1 MIIMEEK
8 IYGLLFHSNW
18 NNAAGTLSESEFNSF
33 KNFLNSSYES
43 VYKYFVNTTEI
54 NAGDLGEHIDLYHM
68 CATLSAYSYNSF
80 AKVLVDKEYIDN
92 LCGWAGDFQTLM
104 NSAYNKTYNTNQYTT
119 IYDAFYNQMG
129 RSDDYFSKDDLYA
142 DVASL
147 GVNDIFLVS
156 RNESL
161 RDVFNS
167 YFIYSSTSAYVKDI
181 ATVLSLSDM
190 QTFTEKFTFSFFITK
205 KIDQYDSSYNI
216 SDSDIQ
222 NGLSAFVA
230 YLYDNYDCKI
240 K

>member
-1 MIIMEEK
+1 MMHFIIR
-8 IYGLLFHSNW
+8 W
-18 NNAAGTLSESEFNSF
+18 
-33 KNFLNSSYES
+33 
-43 VYKYFVNTTEI
+43 V
-54 NAGDLGEHIDLYHM
+54 
-68 CATLSAYSYNSF
+68 C
-80 AKVLVDKEYIDN
+80 
-92 LCGWAGDFQTLM
+92 
-104 NSAYNKTYNTNQYTT
+104 
-119 IYDAFYNQMG
+119 
-129 RSDDYFSKDDLYA
+129 SDDYFSKDDLYA

>member
-1 MIIMEEK
+1 
-8 IYGLLFHSNW
+8 
-18 NNAAGTLSESEFNSF
+18 
-33 KNFLNSSYES
+33 
-43 VYKYFVNTTEI
+43 
-54 NAGDLGEHIDLYHM
+54 
-68 CATLSAYSYNSF
+68 
-80 AKVLVDKEYIDN
+80 
-92 LCGWAGDFQTLM
+92 M

>member
-1 MIIMEEK
+1 MI
-8 IYGLLFHSNW
+8 
-18 NNAAGTLSESEFNSF
+18 
-33 KNFLNSSYES
+33 
-43 VYKYFVNTTEI
+43 
-54 NAGDLGEHIDLYHM
+54 
-68 CATLSAYSYNSF
+68 
-80 AKVLVDKEYIDN
+80 
-92 LCGWAGDFQTLM
+92 
-104 NSAYNKTYNTNQYTT
+104 
-119 IYDAFYNQMG
+119 
-129 RSDDYFSKDDLYA
+129 
-142 DVASL
+142 
-147 GVNDIFLVS
+147 LVS